1 MQALLDR
8 ADHVEELTWAAASPG
23 SVTEVKMAR
32 QKIQEPD
39 ADYRFVGLLCWI
51 VVGITGLLSVN
62 WDEACIRL

>member
-32 QKIQEPD
+32 QKIQD
-39 ADYRFVGLLCWI
+39 GCGLPVCW
-51 VVGITGLLSVN
+51 VTVLDRCRYTWV
-62 WDEACIRL
+62 D